1 MFGKTQT
8 LCGIDMKIK
17 KYKPKFA
24 VLCRMIDGDDDWGL
38 FLLGDVDPLV
48 FGTKG
53 AARKAMKRDYIDVA
67 ASYDWSWSR
76 DRKDPCRRI
85 VRTDKISL
93 DIPIYD
99 AENDIDSWLRIRWE
113 VVSL

>member
-8 LCGIDMKIK
+8 LCGVDMKIK

-24 VLCRMIDGDDDWGL
+24 VLCRMIDCEDDWGL
-38 FLLGDVDPLV
+38 FLLGDVDPMV

-67 ASYDWSWSR
+67 ESYDASWCK
-76 DRKDPCRRI
+76 DGKDPCK
-85 VRTDKISL
+85 RTVLPNEISL
-93 DIPIYD
+93 DVPIYD
-99 AENDIDSWLRIRWE
+99 AENDIESWLRLRWKIVE
-113 VVSL
+113 L